1 MKTIIRGL
9 AASVLATAALV
20 IAPMTQAQDK
30 LQPYVLAYEGSG
42 DLAAEVGKVKD
53 RLTAAGFEILG
64 SYQPYADA
72 EVIGVTSASLKQ
84 TAAAEKN
91 GAFAAVVRV
100 AVTLVGGKAQ
110 VSYQH
115 PTYMAAAYR
124 LDASLEDVAA
134 ALKASLGA
142 AKRYG
147 TAEGRSVK
155 DLKGYHYLVG
165 MEYFDDFYQLAKH
178 KRYEDA
184 VKTVEANL
192 AKKVGGAAQVYKL
205 EIPGK
210 QVTVFGVSR
219 AAATDKNAND
229 KTIMADTVDKTF
241 DIKTTAYLP
250 YEIVVDGKEVR
261 ALHMRFR
268 MAVWHP
274 DLTMVTF
281 GKIVASPAAIEA
293 LLKDVAGGA
302 KNSTF

>member
-1 MKTIIRGL
+1 MHTLIRGL
-9 AASVLATAALV
+9 AATAIAVATLAAPA
-20 IAPMTQAQDK
+20 IATAQDK

-42 DLAAEVGKVKD
+42 DLATEVAKVKTK
-53 RLTAAGFEILG
+53 LGGAGFELLG
-64 SYQPYADA
+64 SYQPYAEA
-72 EVIGVTSASLKQ
+72 QVLGVTSEALKKA
-84 TAAAEKN
+84 AAAEKN
-91 GAFAAVVRV
+91 GAFAAVARV
-100 AVTLVGGKAQ
+100 AVTVVGGKAQ
-110 VSYQH
+110 VSYQS

-124 LDASLEDVAA
+124 LDATLDDVGA
-134 ALKASLGA
+134 ALKTALGA
-142 AKRYG
+142 AKAYG
-147 TAEGRSVK
+147 TAEGRSAK
-155 DLKGYHYLVG
+155 DLKSYHYLVG
-165 MEYFDDFYQLAKH
+165 MEYFDDYYELAKH
-178 KRYEDA
+178 KSYEEA

-192 AKKVGGAAQVYKL
+192 AKQVGGAAQVYKL

-219 AAATDKNAND
+219 AQAKDKNAND

-281 GKIVASPAAIEA
+281 GKIVASPAAIEG
-293 LLKDVAGGA
+293 LLKDVAGG
-302 KNSTF
+302 KKTSTF

>member
-9 AASVLATAALV
+9 AATVFATAALV

-30 LQPYVLAYEGSG
+30 LQPYVLAYEGGG

-155 DLKGYHYLVG
+155 DLKDYHYLVG

-219 AAATDKNAND
+219 AAAIDKNAND